1 MNTDFAFICDYAEA
15 GAKLNALGIGF
26 DTLYARQVPFKHNH
40 FSFVMQI
47 RSTVVETGA
56 KRLEVHII
64 DEDGKDI
71 LPPIRGSFNVQMKE
85 NTTQATGRIVV
96 EFGNVEFKQY
106 GTYSVRAAVEG
117 IEMASIDF
125 RVIEP
130 PTPSGKP
137 GPSQIV

>member
-1 MNTDFAFICDYAEA
+1 VNTDFAFICDYAEA
-15 GAKLNALGIGF
+15 GTKLNALGIGF
-26 DTLYARQVPFKHNH
+26 DTLYARHVPVKHNH

-47 RSTVVETGA
+47 RSTIVETGA

-71 LPPIRGSFNVQMKE
+71 LPPIMGSFNVQMKE
-85 NTTQATGRIVV
+85 NTTQAVGRIVV
-96 EFGNVEFKQY
+96 EFGNMEFKQY

-125 RVIEP
+125 RVVEP
-130 PTPSGKP
+130 PSTPGQQSP
-137 GPSQIV
+137 GQIS

>member
-15 GAKLNALGIGF
+15 GSKLNALGIGF
-26 DTLYARQVPFKHNH
+26 DTLYARQVPVKHNH

-47 RSTVVETGA
+47 RTTVIETRP
-56 KRLEVHII
+56 KHLEVHLI

-71 LPPIRGSFNVQMKE
+71 IPAINGTFAVQIREGSTE
-85 NTTQATGRIVV
+85 AIGRIVV

-106 GTYSVRAAVEG
+106 GLYSVRAAVEG

-130 PTPSGKP
+130 PPP
-137 GPSQIV
+137 AANR